1 MHVSHVIPGTRGW
14 VAGRPESLELVGRV
28 REHAQTR
35 GLSAGQFALAWVLNS
50 RYIGSTIAG
59 SRTEAQWDEYQPGL
73 SYRLTAEDE
82 AFVDSL
88 VTTGHPSAP
97 GFNDPK
103 HPFCGRLAR
112 HAS

>member
-1 MHVSHVIPGTRGW
+1 MASGHLAKPDSIVGELARAKGATPG
-14 VAGRPESLELVGRV
+14 
-28 REHAQTR
+28 QI
-35 GLSAGQFALAWVLNS
+35 ALAWVLNS

-103 HPFCGRLAR
+103 HPFFGRLAR